1 MAEAA
6 TSAHG
11 LARVNGIEL
20 AYQIQGSGKPLVLL
34 HGSFGSAEMFGPL
47 LRPWPAAVRSSGSIC
62 SSTAA
67 RRRST
72 DQCGSRP
79 WPTTSQP

>member
-1 MAEAA
+1 
-6 TSAHG
+6 
-11 LARVNGIEL
+11 
-20 AYQIQGSGKPLVLL
+20 
-34 HGSFGSAEMFGPL
+34 MFGPL